1 MVRRRLRFRQS
12 GVVVAVKTSL
22 STNNRLLI
30 GFSLVSIMYI
40 SHKYILCNY
49 LYFAS
54 VNSWSVPDRLWIL
67 HQFDSVFAINWTGS
81 LCDSDIAKSF
91 DVKEVSA
98 QRCLLPP
105 VANRHTKKECRDSN
119 SQFCLT
125 SLCWDNRVFD
135 RTPDSLHANLM
146 PAQIELL
153 GQSLSFKLIS
163 TLW

>member
-1 MVRRRLRFRQS
+1 MVRRRLWFRQS
-12 GVVVAVKTSL
+12 VVVVAVKTSL

-30 GFSLVSIMYI
+30 RSSLDSMLYI

-49 LYFAS
+49 LCLSKQLKFSWQTLNFAS
-54 VNSWSVPDRLWIL
+54 FWSCVCDKLDMIL
-67 HQFDSVFAINWTGS
+67 Q
-81 LCDSDIAKSF
+81 KSF
-91 DVKEVSA
+91 YVKEVTA
-98 QRCLLPP
+98 QRCLLSP

-153 GQSLSFKLIS
+153 GQSLSFKLVN